1 MGNLKVAQRFLVLAG
16 VFLVGMALIVVSGF
30 VGMRAAVNGLN
41 TVYED
46 RVVALRQLKII
57 ADMYAV
63 NIVDTAHK
71 ARNGNLGY
79 ADALKNV
86 NEAEAR
92 LSKTWQEY
100 QATSL
105 TGDEVRLVSEI
116 KPLMQA
122 TETPVAHLKE
132 LLSRGDA
139 DGLAKFT
146 ATELYPAIDPI
157 SGKFSDLTDV
167 QLKAAKEEYEHASGL
182 YHLLSGANLIISV
195 AAAVLGLFVAGL
207 IARQLIGQLGAE
219 PSEVAKVAGQIASGD
234 LSASVETRSGDSS
247 SVMAAMK
254 VMRDELHKLVSG
266 ISSSAQQLAA
276 ASEEMAATGAQV
288 ASSSSAQAEATA
300 AIAASIEEMS
310 SSIQSISES
319 AGSAKAAAKSAEKEA
334 DGGLQVVGDTIQ
346 EMDKIAETATTTAKD
361 IDELANKS
369 VQIGVIVNVI
379 REIADQT
386 NLLALNAA
394 IEAARAGEQ
403 GRGFAV
409 VADEV
414 RKLAERTATSTQ
426 EIVDMVT
433 AIQHSTERTKQSTD
447 ESCERASEGLNFAK
461 QGAGAMRGVKSSID
475 QALEAVSDITIAL
488 EEQSQSSMQ
497 VAGNVEHVAQMTEE
511 NSTAVASLNAS
522 ANHVSEMAQ
531 SLNAMVGRFRV

>member
-1 MGNLKVAQRFLVLAG
+1 MGNLKVAQRFMVLAA
-16 VFLVGMALIVVSGF
+16 VFLVGMVLIVVSGF
-30 VGMRAAVNGLN
+30 IGMRAAVNGLN

-46 RVVALRQLKII
+46 RVVALRQLKTI

-71 ARNGNLGY
+71 ARNGNIQY
-79 ADALKNV
+79 AEALKRV
-86 NEAEAR
+86 NEAESV
-92 LSKTWQEY
+92 LSKTWKEY
-100 QATSL
+100 LGTVL
-105 TGDEVRLVSEI
+105 TDDEKRLVEQI
-116 KPLMQA
+116 KPMLKA
-122 TETPVAHLKE
+122 SETPLGHLKD

-139 DGLAKFT
+139 EGLAKFT
-146 ATELYPAIDPI
+146 ASELYPAIDPL

-167 QLKAAKEEYEHASGL
+167 QLAAAKEEYEHASSL
-182 YHLLSGANLIISV
+182 YHLLSGANLAISL
-195 AAAVLGLFVAGL
+195 AAAVVGLFMAGL

-219 PSEVAKVAGQIASGD
+219 PSEVSKVANQIASGD
-234 LSASVETRSGDSS
+234 LSASVLTKPGDSN

-310 SSIQSISES
+310 SSIQSISDS
-319 AGSAKAAAKSAEKEA
+319 AGSAKGAAKSAEREA
-334 DGGLQVVGDTIQ
+334 DGGLQVVGGTIQ
-346 EMDKIAETATTTAKD
+346 EMDRIAETASATARD
-361 IDELANKS
+361 IEELASKS

-414 RKLAERTATSTQ
+414 RTLAERTATSSQ
-426 EIVDMVT
+426 EIVDVVT
-433 AIQHSTERTKQSTD
+433 AIQRSTERTKLSTD

-475 QALEAVSDITIAL
+475 QALEAVSDITVAL
-488 EEQSQSSMQ
+488 EEQSHSSMQ
-497 VAGNVEHVAQMTEE
+497 VASNVEQVAQMTEE